1 MDCFLTYNLSCVNN
15 TFTQLNSSSSSLVL
29 GEPLDSSFLN
39 GGDRSNVDLTSSN
52 QPSSILVSVQHCVIT
67 ALILGAII
75 LSTITGNILV
85 IAAVK
90 LEKSLH
96 SVAYYLFVSLA
107 VADLMVASMVSS
119 RSISLFVY
127 FLFWNDR
134 PRRGDERE
142 KVISVENEDR
152 FHFCRSVNGWCDI
165 YFSAC
170 PRRSIYP
177 SISLLYLTQ
186 LCFLPSEYVCVP
198 SERLRQRRVNVP
210 DRERTSRSA
219 TRLDREK
226 RWLHAAPSCRY
237 TCVLHIACVVDT
249 GMDS

>member
-15 TFTQLNSSSSSLVL
+15 TFTQLNSSSSLVL
-29 GEPLDSSFLN
+29 GDPVDSSFLN

-52 QPSSILVSVQHCVIT
+52 QQSSILVSVQHCVIT

-119 RSISLFVY
+119 RSIPFVY
-127 FLFWNDR
+127 FLFWNAR
-134 PRRGDERE
+134 A
-142 KVISVENEDR
+142 K
-152 FHFCRSVNGWCDI
+152 
-165 YFSAC
+165 
-170 PRRSIYP
+170 
-177 SISLLYLTQ
+177 
-186 LCFLPSEYVCVP
+186 
-198 SERLRQRRVNVP
+198 SERKWVRLKTKIDFIFVALLMDDV
-210 DRERTSRSA
+210 TYISRHV
-219 TRLDREK
+219 LE
-226 RWLHAAPSCRY
+226 HPYIHPSVFY
-237 TCVLHIACVVDT
+237 I
-249 GMDS
+249 